1 MDQLDSAET
10 QRLLDRAR
18 AGKPRAID
26 HLLEHHRPY
35 LRRLIELRLDPGM
48 RARVDPSDVVQDAQL
63 EAVRRMS
70 TYLELP
76 PMAFRLWLRQLA
88 FDRLLMM
95 RRRHVEAAQRTVN
108 RDVALP
114 DRSSMALARQLI
126 DSRPTPSESVSRRE
140 LAQRVHQAISRLTE
154 ADREIILMRNFEGLS
169 NQEVA
174 RVLQVKPD
182 AASQRYGRA
191 LLRLRKLLLQSG
203 MGGSQP

>member
-1 MDQLDSAET
+1 
-10 QRLLDRAR
+10 
-18 AGKPRAID
+18 
-26 HLLEHHRPY
+26 
-35 LRRLIELRLDPGM
+35 
-48 RARVDPSDVVQDAQL
+48 
-63 EAVRRMS
+63 
-70 TYLELP
+70 
-76 PMAFRLWLRQLA
+76 
-88 FDRLLMM
+88 MM